1 VPRTADIVPGST
13 FLFETCDRLGEG
25 IRSKRAASLRKERR
39 LRAASR
45 KVETNAMKITDLRTH
60 VLSAALSQP
69 FAYSRAWY
77 DTRTAMLVEIETDD
91 GLTGWGECYGPAVM
105 TAAVVRSVAPWLIG
119 EDPLRTDFLWQMIY
133 TRLRDHGQKGV
144 VIEGLSGI
152 DIALWDIKGKHF
164 GVPVY
169 QLLGGPL
176 RNEVRAYATGLYRRK
191 SGDPLRYLTE
201 EAAGYVAQGFKA
213 VKLKVGF
220 GVEEDAMVTRAVRD
234 AIGPDIALMVD
245 ANHAYD
251 AVAAIRLGRMIEE
264 HDIGWFEEPVPP
276 EDITGYQAVKAA
288 LSIPIAGG
296 ECEFTRFG
304 FRHLL
309 VSRAVD
315 IVQPDTCAA
324 GGVSECKKIAD
335 MAEAFGVCY
344 NPHVWG
350 TGIAIAASLQLLAV
364 LPTHTP
370 NSLAPIE
377 PMLEFDRT
385 EHPIRQ
391 AVLTQLLE
399 HVSGIVRV
407 PDGPGLGIEVDR
419 AALARFAA

>member
-1 VPRTADIVPGST
+1 MDCFV
-13 FLFETCDRLGEG
+13 
-25 IRSKRAASLRKERR
+25 ASLLAMTMER
-39 LRAASR
+39 S
-45 KVETNAMKITDLRTH
+45 MKITSVRTH
-60 VLSAALSQP
+60 ILEAPLSQP

-77 DTRTAMLVEIETDD
+77 DTRTAMIVEIETDD
-91 GLTGWGECYGPAVM
+91 GLVGWGECYGPARM
-105 TAAVVRSVAPWLIG
+105 TAAAVSSVASWLIG
-119 EDPLRTDFLWQMIY
+119 EDPLRTDHLWQMVY
-133 TRLRDHGQKGV
+133 ARLRDHGQKGV
-144 VIEGLSGI
+144 VIQGLSGI

-164 GVPVY
+164 GVPCHR
-169 QLLGGPL
+169 LLGGPL
-176 RNEVRAYATGLYRRK
+176 RSAVQAYATGLYRRK
-191 SGDPLRYLTE
+191 SGDPAKYLAE
-201 EAAGYVAQGFKA
+201 EAASYVAAGFSA

-220 GVEEDAMVTRAVRD
+220 GVEEDAAMTHAVRD
-234 AIGPDIALMVD
+234 AIGDDVALMID

-251 AVAAIRLGRMIEE
+251 AVAAIRLGRMIEH

-276 EDITGYQAVKAA
+276 EDIAGYRAVKAA
-288 LSIPIAGG
+288 ISIPVAGG

-304 FRHLL
+304 FRDLL

-324 GGVSECKKIAD
+324 GGLSECKKIAD
-335 MAEAFGVCY
+335 MAEAFGVRY

-364 LPTHTP
+364 LPSHTP
-370 NSLAPIE
+370 TSLAPIE

-391 AVLTQLLE
+391 ALLTQPIE
-399 HVSGIVRV
+399 HVKGMVRV

-419 AALARFAA
+419 AALKRFAM